1 MRTTASLAF
10 KAISLPAPPQRLRP
24 PAPRQKRPE
33 PARGVTAR
41 LIGLA
46 VATLVW
52 SAGTALFLF
61 Y

>member
-1 MRTTASLAF
+1 MRTTASLAL
-10 KAISLPAPPQRLRP
+10 KAISLPAPHRLRP